1 MVNDRGN
8 YGWRRRFVTLTTV
21 AMLFAAIP
29 AQRLAAE
36 SAPVF
41 ATRHM
46 VSAANPL
53 AARAG
58 LEMLRRGGSA
68 VDAAIAIQM
77 VLTLVEPQSSGVGGG
92 AFMLHFDAASRNL
105 TGFDGRETAP
115 AAATPALFLSDDGA
129 PLRFY
134 EALVGGRAVGTPGVL
149 RMLALAH
156 ERHGILPWRTLFAP
170 AIQLAEEGFPVSP
183 RLHMLIAGDRYLATY
198 PDTRRYFFRSD
209 GSALPVD
216 HVLRNPALAETL
228 RRLAADGADSFYE
241 GALARSI
248 VFAVQSAA
256 DNPGL
261 LSLGD
266 LERYQAMVRPPV
278 CGPYRHL
285 TVCGMGPPTSGGVTT
300 LQILGILRNANLSA
314 LASTSP
320 AATHLIAEAS
330 RLAFADRGMY
340 LADPDFVDVPIDH
353 LLDRGYLG
361 ARFNLIS
368 RQNAMPT
375 VEPGQFARRRGSNFG
390 TDEALELPSTTH
402 LSIVDDKG
410 NAVSMTSSIENTF
423 GSRVMVGGFLLNN
436 QLTDFSFRP
445 DVDGVPVANRVEAGK
460 RPRSSM
466 SPTIVLDGQGR
477 FRMAVGSPGGSR
489 IIGYVVKTL
498 IGVIDWRLD
507 VQSAIDLPNLTNRGH
522 MTEIEQAGDPSS
534 LVQGLKRL
542 GHEVTAVVMTS
553 GIHAIVQ
560 DERGLWGGADPR
572 REGIAIGD

>member
-1 MVNDRGN
+1 MVNDRDSYAWHRGL
-8 YGWRRRFVTLTTV
+8 FVFAVATL
-21 AMLFAAIP
+21 LFAAP
-29 AQRLAAE
+29 TTHRFADASE
-36 SAPVF
+36 PVF

-68 VDAAIAIQM
+68 VDAAIAVQM
-77 VLTLVEPQSSGVGGG
+77 VLTLVEPQSSGIGGG
-92 AFMLHFDAASRNL
+92 AFMLHFDGASRDL

-115 AAATPALFLSDDGA
+115 AAATPALFLSDSGV
-129 PLRFY
+129 PLQFY
-134 EALVGGRAVGTPGVL
+134 QALVGGRAVGAPGVL

-156 ERHGILPWRTLFAP
+156 ERHGVLPWRTLFAP
-170 AIQLAEEGFPVSP
+170 AIALAEEGFPVSP
-183 RLHMLIAGDRYLATY
+183 RLHMLIAEDRYLATY
-198 PDTRRYFFRSD
+198 PDTRRYFFRAD
-209 GSALPVD
+209 GSALPVG
-216 HVLRNPALAETL
+216 HLLRNPALAETL

-241 GALARSI
+241 GAIARSI

-261 LSLGD
+261 LSLAD
-266 LERYQAMVRPPV
+266 LERYDAKERPPV
-278 CGPYRHL
+278 CGAYRHL

-300 LQILGILRNANLSA
+300 LQILGILRNANLAALSPSA
-314 LASTSP
+314 PDTA
-320 AATHLIAEAS
+320 HLIAEAS
-330 RLAFADRGMY
+330 RLAFADRGAY
-340 LADPDFVDVPIDH
+340 LADSDFVAVPIKN
-353 LLDRGYLG
+353 LLDRGYLRS
-361 ARFNLIS
+361 RFKLIS
-368 RQNAMPT
+368 RERAQPA
-375 VEPGQFARRRGSNFG
+375 VEAGRFAHRRGSILPSA
-390 TDEALELPSTTH
+390 DALELPSTTH
-402 LSIVDDKG
+402 FAIIDDGG

-423 GSRVMVGGFLLNN
+423 GSRLMVGGFLLNN

-498 IGVIDWRLD
+498 IGVIDWDLD
-507 VQSAIDLPNLTNRGH
+507 VQSAIDLPNLTNRGRI
-522 MTEIEQAGDPSS
+522 TEIEQVGDPAP
-534 LVQGLKRL
+534 LVQALTQL
-542 GHEVTAVVMTS
+542 GHEAAPVVMTS